1 MRLAF
6 NEMNKK
12 ERRKYMIASLD
23 VLKRIREHGGPHGV
37 ATAYAKRAH
46 EERFRKLWTNR
57 HNEEFNFN
65 QK

>member
-1 MRLAF
+1 
-6 NEMNKK
+6 MNKK
-12 ERRKYMIASLD
+12 ERRKHMIASLD
-23 VLKRIREHGGPHGV
+23 VLKRIREYGGPHGL

-65 QK
+65 QE